1 MDTVLYVFKM
11 TVYIML
17 EAVLL
22 AMLLRAVLSWVNI
35 DPNGGL
41 YGFLCMITEPFILPV
56 RLILESIEAVQRL
69 PIDLSFFVTYLIL
82 NLISML
88 LNSWL

>member
-1 MDTVLYVFKM
+1 MDTLLYVFKM
-11 TVYIML
+11 TVYVLL

-22 AMLLRAVLSWVNI
+22 AMLLRAILSWVNI

-41 YGFLCMITEPFILPV
+41 YGFLCLITEPFILPV
-56 RLILESIEAVQRL
+56 RLLLESIEAVQRL
-69 PIDLSFFVTYLIL
+69 PIDLSFFITYMLL

-88 LNSWL
+88 LQSWM

>member
-22 AMLLRAVLSWVNI
+22 AMLLRAVLSWVNV

-69 PIDLSFFVTYLIL
+69 PIDLSFFITYLLL

-88 LNSWL
+88 LSSWL